1 MKAIYK
7 KSIAI
12 CVIAVG
18 LAGCA
23 TMAPEYSRPE
33 SSVPVS
39 FNNEK
44 TDSGSVSIQEM
55 GWKDVFIDKKLQST
69 IELALNNNRDL
80 RTAVLNI
87 EKARATYRIQEA
99 DLFPGIDA
107 SVSNSAARSLN
118 GSGNSTSVS
127 RSTEA
132 SVGFSSWELDLFG
145 KVKSLKNEA
154 LESYF
159 ATSETQRSTRISLI
173 AEVASDW
180 LSYGAYQQQ
189 LNLARKT
196 LESREKTLSLT
207 KAKKAQGLVSSL
219 DLAQIQATVDSA
231 RVDVADYSV
240 LLEQSLN
247 ALNLVAGAS
256 VPKEFLPESVE
267 GSSEVALAAI
277 PADMPSEILLNRPDV
292 LSAEHTLKAAN
303 ANIGAARA
311 AFFPSISLTA
321 SAGIAS
327 SSLTDLFSS
336 GSEVWSFAP
345 SVSVPVFNAGSLRAS
360 LDISEISK
368 KIEIADYEKTIQTAF
383 SEVADA
389 LSFRRHI
396 AEQMDAQ
403 KSLVNSYEKS
413 YTLSEARYRNG
424 VDSYLDTLDSQRSLY
439 SAQQTL
445 VTLQLSE
452 KNNRVELFKVLGG
465 DEE

>member
-1 MKAIYK
+1 M
-7 KSIAI
+7 IAFS
-12 CVIAVG
+12 

-23 TMAPEYSRPE
+23 TMAPEYRRPE
-33 SSVPVS
+33 SPVPAS

-44 TDSGSVSIQEM
+44 ADKGTVSVNEM
-55 GWKDVFIDKKLQST
+55 GWRDVFTDKKLQST
-69 IELALNNNRDL
+69 IELALENNRDL

-99 DLFPGIDA
+99 DLFPSIDA
-107 SVSNSAARSLN
+107 SVSNSAARSLT

-127 RSTEA
+127 RSAEA

-145 KVKSLKNEA
+145 KVRSLKNEA

-180 LSYGAYQQQ
+180 LAYGAYQQQ
-189 LNLARKT
+189 LNLAKKT

-207 KAKKAQGLVSSL
+207 NAKKEYGLVSSL

-231 RVDVADYSV
+231 RVDVANYSV

-247 ALNLVAGAS
+247 ALNLVVGTAVS
-256 VPKEFLPESVE
+256 KELLPDSVE
-267 GSSEVALAAI
+267 SSSDVTLAAV
-277 PADMPSEILLNRPDV
+277 PADMPSEILLKRPDV

-303 ANIGAARA
+303 ADIGAARA

-327 SSLTDLFSS
+327 SSLTNLFSS
-336 GSEVWSFAP
+336 GSEVWSFVP
-345 SVSVPVFNAGSLRAS
+345 SVSVPIFNAGSLKAS
-360 LDISEISK
+360 LDVSEISK
-368 KIEIADYEKTIQTAF
+368 KIEVADYEKTIQTAF

-396 AEQMDAQ
+396 GEQMDAQ
-403 KSLVNSYEKS
+403 QSLVKSYEKS

-424 VDSYLDTLDSQRSLY
+424 VDSYLETLDSQRSLY

-445 VTLQLSE
+445 ISLRLSE

-465 DEE
+465 NEE